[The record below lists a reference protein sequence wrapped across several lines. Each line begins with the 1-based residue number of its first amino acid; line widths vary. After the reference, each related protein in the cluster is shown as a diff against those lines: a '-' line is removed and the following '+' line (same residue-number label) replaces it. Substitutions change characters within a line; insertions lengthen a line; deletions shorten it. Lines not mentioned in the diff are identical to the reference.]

1 MKAKTVRKKKNQ
13 TERNENVLSHS
24 SITGV
29 KDEARSPR
37 RALPA
42 APVRALGRP
51 VALAPVPTV
60 PQCSLPGRGATS
72 TMQNVLCGKTA
83 ALMQWAL
90 C

>member
-1 MKAKTVRKKKNQ
+1 MRAKTVREKKNQ

-42 APVRALGRP
+42 APVGALGRP